1 MKVVIALDDSAYST
15 EVLREVCKRKWP
27 DDTQFK
33 ILQILTPVDWQE
45 TGDRNWDS
53 VIEEAHLRRLNS
65 ARSHCAKARKQLEDS
80 IANCTVHYE
89 IKEGNAKTQIID
101 SALSWSAD
109 KIVLGAHGT
118 NVCPRFI
125 LGSISRAVAAHAPCS
140 VEIIRPGNKD
150 ARPHAVSSKGRSR
163 GNKAG

>member
-1 MKVVIALDDSAYST
+1 MKVIIALDDSPYST
-15 EVLREVCKRKWP
+15 EVLTAVCKRKWP
-27 DDTQFK
+27 ADTQFK

-45 TGDRNWDS
+45 NGDSNWNS
-53 VIEEAHLRRLNS
+53 VIEEAQVRRLNS
-65 ARSHCAKARKQLEDS
+65 AQSHCAKARKQLEDS
-80 IANCTVHYE
+80 IANCTVHFE

-109 KIVLGAHGT
+109 KIVLGAHGA

-140 VEIIRPGNKD
+140 VEIIRSSNKD
-150 ARPHAVSSKGRSR
+150 ARPHAVSTKEKSKA
-163 GNKAG
+163 NNAG